1 MRGFGAISLAILLA
15 VPPAAALP
23 AAGPPQSSGTTT
35 EVDRIL
41 ARIEN
46 DIITAND
53 VRELARYQE
62 LVEGKARDDA
72 AILHELIDQWVVTTA
87 ARQANFPEPEESE
100 VTKQLDGLEKRFASP
115 EAFQA
120 RLRQVGLTEAGL
132 RRIVARQ
139 LYLTR
144 YLDYRFR
151 AGVQVRRQ
159 QIENYYNRELAPKL
173 RAEGKA
179 VPPLADVRREIRAL
193 LVERGIARQTDEWLK
208 ETEAHLEIQLPSA
221 EKQP

>member
-1 MRGFGAISLAILLA
+1 MRGFGAISLAVLLA
-15 VPPAAALP
+15 MPVAAALP
-23 AAGPPQSSGTTT
+23 TAAAPQARTT

-46 DIITAND
+46 DIITASD

-62 LVEGKARDDA
+62 LVEGKAKDDA
-72 AILHELIDQWVVTTA
+72 AILRELIDQWVVATA
-87 ARQANFPEPEESE
+87 ARQSNFAKPDESE
-100 VTKQLDGLEKRFASP
+100 VTQQLDRIAKRFGSP
-115 EAFQA
+115 QAFQA

-151 AGVQVRRQ
+151 AGVQVDRPKV
-159 QIENYYNRELAPKL
+159 ENYYNQELVPKL

-179 VPPLADVRREIRAL
+179 VPPLAEVHGEIREL
-193 LVERGIARQTDEWLK
+193 LVQRGIEKQTDQWLK
-208 ETEAHLEIQLPSA
+208 EAEAHLQVHLSSA

>member
-1 MRGFGAISLAILLA
+1 MRSLGTIGLAVLLA
-15 VPPAAALP
+15 APAAAAP
-23 AAGPPQSSGTTT
+23 RPQTAV
-35 EVDRIL
+35 VDRIL

-46 DIITAND
+46 DIITASD

-62 LVEGKARDDA
+62 LVEGKAKNDA
-72 AILHELIDQWVVTTA
+72 AILHELIDQWVVETA
-87 ARQANFPEPEESE
+87 ARQANYPKPEENE
-100 VTKQLDGLEKRFASP
+100 VTKQLDQLEKRFGSP
-115 EAFQA
+115 QAFQA
-120 RLRQVGLTEAGL
+120 RLRQVGLSKAGL

-151 AGVQVRRQ
+151 AGVRVDRQ
-159 QIENYYNRELAPKL
+159 EIEKYYNQELTPKL

-179 VPPLADVRREIRAL
+179 VPPLAEVRREIHEL
-193 LVERGIARQTDEWLK
+193 LVQRDIEQQTEEWLK
-208 ETEAHLEIQLPSA
+208 ETEAHLKVHLLPA